1 MSRIAKYPVEI
12 PEGVQVSLDEQSLS
26 VQGSKG
32 ALQHQIHRG
41 VQVGKR
47 DDNVLTFTPRPE
59 VPDADA
65 LAGTTR
71 AVVQNLVIGVSQG
84 FERRLELMGVG
95 YRAQVKG
102 DVLVL
107 SLGYSHPVEFQA
119 PQGIAIEAPTP
130 TEIVV
135 KGIDKQQVGQIAA
148 TIRSLRPP
156 EPYKGK
162 GVRFAGEA
170 IVRKVAKKK

>member
-12 PEGVQVSLDEQSLS
+12 PEGVEVSLDEGSIS

-32 ALQHQIHRG
+32 TLQHQIHRS
-41 VQVGKR
+41 VRVSKR
-47 DDNVLTFTPRPE
+47 DDKVLTFSPREEAPN
-59 VPDADA
+59 AGA

-71 AVVQNLVIGVSQG
+71 ATIQNMVTGVSQG
-84 FERRLELMGVG
+84 FERRLELVGIG

-102 DVLVL
+102 DTLLL
-107 SLGYSHPVEFQA
+107 SLGYSHPVEFRA
-119 PQGIAIEAPTP
+119 PQGITIEAPAP
-130 TEIVV
+130 TEVVV
-135 KGIDKQQVGQIAA
+135 KGIHKQQVGQAAA
-148 TIRSLRPP
+148 TIRSFRPP

-170 IVRKVAKKK
+170 FSRKVAKKK

>member
-12 PEGVQVSLDEQSLS
+12 PEGVQVSLDERSIS
-26 VQGSKG
+26 VQGTKG
-32 ALQHQIHRG
+32 TLQHQLHRG
-41 VQVGKR
+41 VRVSKR
-47 DDNVLTFTPRPE
+47 DDNVLTFAPREE
-59 VPDADA
+59 VPNAAA

-71 AVVQNLVIGVSQG
+71 ATIQNMVTGVSQG
-84 FERRLELMGVG
+84 FERRLELVGVG

-102 DVLVL
+102 DVLLL
-107 SLGYSHPVEFQA
+107 SIGYSHPVEFRA

-130 TEIVV
+130 ADIVV
-135 KGIDKQQVGQIAA
+135 KGIDKQQVGQVAA
-148 TIRSLRPP
+148 TIRSFRPP

-170 IVRKVAKKK
+170 IARKVAKKK

>member
-1 MSRIAKYPVEI
+1 MSRIAKYPVKI
-12 PEGVQVSLDEQSLS
+12 PEGVQVSLDEQAIS

-32 ALQHQIHRG
+32 TLQHRIHRA
-41 VQVGKR
+41 VRVAR
-47 DDNVLTFTPRPE
+47 SDDKALTFIPLSE
-59 VPDADA
+59 VPNAIA

-71 AVVQNLVIGVSQG
+71 AIIQNMVTGVTQG
-84 FERRLELMGVG
+84 FERKLELVGVG

-102 DVLVL
+102 DVLLL
-107 SLGYSHPVEFQA
+107 SLGYSHPVEFRA
-119 PQGIAIEAPTP
+119 PQGIAIEVPAP

-135 KGIDKQQVGQIAA
+135 KGIDKQQVGQVAA
-148 TIRSLRPP
+148 TIRSFRPP